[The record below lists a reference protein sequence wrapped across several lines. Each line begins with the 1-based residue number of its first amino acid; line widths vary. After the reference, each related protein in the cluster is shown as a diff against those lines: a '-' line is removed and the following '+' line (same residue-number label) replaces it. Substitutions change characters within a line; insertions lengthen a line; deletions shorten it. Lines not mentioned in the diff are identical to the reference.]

1 MFRFFF
7 VSGNSIKLKIVEI
20 HLKLQQW
27 NSSRYIEIPP
37 THALR
42 QVYKTSMPPPPPPY
56 NTPIDSINFN
66 VLLED

>member
-42 QVYKTSMPPPPPPY
+42 QVYKTSMPL
-56 NTPIDSINFN
+56 TPSP
-66 VLLED
+66 L